1 MEKDSILKISGKKIH
16 EKDISEIKKFLENK
30 YEISYGDYSPKEL
43 RKAISGHSP
52 FFIQDHFII
61 GYEDKHFISD
71 KKERIEIG
79 RMVKAVIIEDETEGF
94 SEDEDISRPDPA
106 CDKRD
111 FFIIQGRN
119 EWEGDYDLKAQSIFG
134 NLRVGDLFLPP
145 HSVIINFLAQTDEL
159 KKKKIVSM
167 LSGDNINIY
176 SQENF
181 IDNIMHEIGHVFWRD
196 CLKPDEQAR
205 FKEYFKF
212 LRVSGIFEYEW
223 ERSAPEEFF
232 CTVYKWYLKSLL
244 LNKSFRNILEYEEP
258 EGLRMLEEIFD
269 RLRRDKIAAA
279 TWSISGKELFDYLN
293 PKLDITTGKRIV
305 KKGTFDSIRD
315 LSIPEQVQA
324 ENMERYERGRR
335 MIRFGKAVVP
345 VLNNRIDWQEM
356 EEMRK
361 ARMTKYVKKI
371 PKAGGGWRYIYE
383 EDVKKKSSQSEVKQ
397 TETAEFKKWFSNS
410 KVVDKEGKPLVVYH
424 GTNQE
429 FKEFDLDKTGSNND
443 PGMWGKGFY
452 FSPDKKVSKTYGEKI
467 IPVYLSIKNPFIVRQ
482 ASSLP
487 KELKPVT
494 NTEKALEL
502 RNRLIEMGY
511 DGAIHYET
519 GEKKRLY
526 QIVAFSPAQIKSAT
540 NN

>member
-16 EKDISEIKKFLENK
+16 EKDISEIKKILENK
-30 YEISYGDYSPKEL
+30 YEISYGDYSPREL
-43 RKAISGHSP
+43 RKAISEHSP

-111 FFIIQGRN
+111 PFIIMGRN
-119 EWEGDYDLKAQSIFG
+119 EWEGDCDLKAQSIFG

-145 HSVIINFLAQTDEL
+145 HSVIINFLPQTDEL

-196 CLKPDEQAR
+196 CLKPDEQVR

-244 LNKSFRNILEYEEP
+244 LNKSFRNILEYEEG

-305 KKGTFDSIRD
+305 KKGTFDSVRD
-315 LSIPEQVQA
+315 LAIPEQVQA

-335 MIRFGKAVVP
+335 MIRFGKAIVP

-383 EDVKKKSSQSEVKQ
+383 EDVKKKSK
-397 TETAEFKKWFSNS
+397 
-410 KVVDKEGKPLVVYH
+410 L
-424 GTNQE
+424 
-429 FKEFDLDKTGSNND
+429 
-443 PGMWGKGFY
+443 
-452 FSPDKKVSKTYGEKI
+452 
-467 IPVYLSIKNPFIVRQ
+467 
-482 ASSLP
+482 
-487 KELKPVT
+487 
-494 NTEKALEL
+494 
-502 RNRLIEMGY
+502 
-511 DGAIHYET
+511 
-519 GEKKRLY
+519 
-526 QIVAFSPAQIKSAT
+526 
-540 NN
+540 